1 MKQFLILLTLLI
13 LLSCGSRKSTMNLPR
28 YVFHQTD
35 SGTCW
40 VYKNHERGEVIGPIL
55 IMHISEPGDSTE
67 IDYFPN
73 GF

>member
-1 MKQFLILLTLLI
+1 MKVLLILFGLFL
-13 LLSCGSRKSTMNLPR
+13 LLSCGTRKLHYIYPR
-28 YVFHQTD
+28 MVFHQTD

-40 VYKNHERGEVIGPIL
+40 VYKNHERGEVIGPIF